1 MQVVYTPPPSLVPFL
16 TNEKL
21 IVLQIGPVGSTKTTA
36 GIMKIAYHAAKMAP
50 CTDGIRRSRAIWVR
64 NTRQMLMDT
73 SIPDFLKW
81 FPEGIAGAFLR
92 TELKFLLKFG
102 DVECEVLFRGL
113 DDSNDVRRLLSLQA
127 SFAIFDEFR
136 EINPEIFSTMLGRL
150 GRYPDK
156 MMVPPRPEWGVD
168 DRGEAIGGCV
178 TDDGAI
184 NRHAWGM
191 SNPPDFDT
199 YWEQYISDPP
209 ENAACFIQPGA
220 MTPEADWLKYLPPG
234 YYDEL
239 IKANSEEWVD
249 VYVHS
254 KFGKSLS
261 GRAVFRSFNPS
272 YHVSNSRLQ
281 PIVSENLPLIIGLD
295 LGLTPAC
302 SINQQDPRGRF
313 LTYAELTSDGM
324 GIVRFSRELLKPLLT
339 TQFPGHPVVIISDPA
354 GTQRSQTDERSV
366 IEVLKNEGFTVFP
379 ARTNTI
385 SARIAAVENIL
396 SGQIDGKPRH
406 LIDPSCKK
414 LIKALSGGY
423 RYKVRS
429 NGETEDKPEKN
440 FYSHIAEAHQYACL
454 HVDHVFGGA
463 YTLARK
469 RREIV
474 PSNRLGWT

>member
-1 MQVVYTPPPSLVPFL
+1 MQVTYTPPKSLEPFL
-16 TNEKL
+16 TSEKL
-21 IVLQIGPVGSTKTTA
+21 IALQTGPVGSTKTTA
-36 GIMKIAYHAAKMAP
+36 GIMKIAYHAAKMAA
-50 CTDGIRRSRAIWVR
+50 CKDGVRRSRAVWVR

-81 FPEGIAGAFLR
+81 FPEGIAGAYMR

-113 DDSNDVRRLLSLQA
+113 DDANDVRRLLSLQA

-156 MMVPPRPEWGVD
+156 MLVPPREEWGVD
-168 DRGEAIGGCV
+168 ARGEPIGGCV
-178 TDDGAI
+178 TDEGKL

-191 SNPPDFDT
+191 SNPPDMDT
-199 YWEQYISDPP
+199 YWEQYISEPP
-209 ENAACFIQPGA
+209 ENADCFIQPGA
-220 MTPEADWLKYLPPG
+220 LTPEADWLQYLPPG
-234 YYDEL
+234 YYEEL
-239 IKANSEEWVD
+239 IKANSEDWVD

-261 GRAVFRSFNPS
+261 GRAVFRSFDPT
-272 YHVSNSRLQ
+272 YHVSKTSLKA
-281 PIVSENLPLIIGLD
+281 IVSENLPLIIGLD

-302 SINQQDPRGRF
+302 TVSQQDTRGRF
-313 LTYAELTSDGM
+313 NTLAELTSEGM

-339 TQFPGHPVVIISDPA
+339 TKFPGHPVVIISDPA
-354 GTQRSQTDERSV
+354 GTQRAQTDERSV
-366 IEVLKNEGFTVFP
+366 IEVLKSEGFSVFP

-385 SARIAAVENIL
+385 SARIAAVENLL
-396 SGQIDGKPRH
+396 SGQIDGEPRH

-414 LIKALSGGY
+414 LIKALSSGY
-423 RYKVRS
+423 RYKVRN
-429 NGETEDKPEKN
+429 NGEQDDKPEKN

-454 HVDHVFGGA
+454 HVDQIFGGV
-463 YTLARK
+463 YTSMRQ
-469 RREIV
+469 RREISV
-474 PSNRLGWT
+474 AKTVGWT